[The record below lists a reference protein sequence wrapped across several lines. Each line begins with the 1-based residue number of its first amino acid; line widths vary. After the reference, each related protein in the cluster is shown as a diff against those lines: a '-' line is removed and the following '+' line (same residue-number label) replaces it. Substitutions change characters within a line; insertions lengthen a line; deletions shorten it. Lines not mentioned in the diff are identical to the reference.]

1 MALTCPRC
9 ETDVP
14 NEAQYCPYCSLPKP
28 RRGFAGAAENNPEET
43 NFEGHSKPPVAVAF
57 KKAKVAVAFKKA
69 KKESK
74 KPAKRS
80 ASRPGKPPRKL
91 RLSVL
96 GVASL
101 VALFSAGVYIFILPL
116 VLSDQAEPKT
126 VSTALDH
133 LKKLPSSEP
142 GVTIDARL
150 ARELETS
157 RRVGNLAA
165 YKGWT
170 VHPIKGT
177 KARVVFA
184 FSYIEVGDVHQS
196 AEWIADLTHNT
207 FAPQTELAATVYGKQ

>member
-28 RRGFAGAAENNPEET
+28 RRGFAEAAEDNPEAT
-43 NFEGHSKPPVAVAF
+43 KFEGHSKPP
-57 KKAKVAVAFKKA
+57 VAVAFKKA

-101 VALFSAGVYIFILPL
+101 VALFSAGVYIFIVPL

-126 VSTALDH
+126 VLTALDH

-170 VHPIKGT
+170 VRPIKGT
-177 KARVVFA
+177 KASVVFA
-184 FSYIEVGDVHQS
+184 FSYVEVGDVHQS

-207 FAPQTELAATVYGKQ
+207 FAPQTELAATVNGKQ

>member
-28 RRGFAGAAENNPEET
+28 RRGFAEAADDKPEEET

-57 KKAKVAVAFKKA
+57 KRVKNKK
-69 KKESK
+69 SK
-74 KPAKRS
+74 SAKRS

-101 VALFSAGVYIFILPL
+101 VALFSAGVYIFIVPL
-116 VLSDQAEPKT
+116 VYSDQAEPKT
-126 VSTALDH
+126 VLTALDN

-150 ARELETS
+150 LRELETS

-170 VHPIKGT
+170 VRPIKGT
-177 KARVVFA
+177 KASIVFA
-184 FSYIEVGDVHQS
+184 FSYVEVGDVHQS
-196 AEWIADLTHNT
+196 AEWIADLTHNIFT
-207 FAPQTELAATVYGKQ
+207 PQTELAVAVSNR